1 MDADY
6 SAGGNVYC
14 YRPDGTLRFKAPA
27 AMNPSKVVFL

>member
-14 YRPDGTLRFKAPA
+14 YRADGTLRFKCAA